1 MKSETKN
8 TKKVI
13 LAVVALVAVIAVL
26 FSVYWFTKGKTS
38 AGSKTITIDVIH
50 KDESVKTFTEKT
62 EREFLGQV
70 LADRKIVEG
79 EEGPY
84 GLFIT
89 TVDGEVA
96 DDGNQE
102 WWCLTKDGGQV
113 NTSADQTPIADGDKY
128 ELTLTVGY

>member
-38 AGSKTITIDVIH
+38 AGSKTITIDVVH
-50 KDESVKTFTEKT
+50 KDESVKTFTAKT
-62 EREFLGQV
+62 EREFLGEV
-70 LADRKIVEG
+70 LADKKIVEG

-84 GLFIT
+84 GLFIMAA
-89 TVDGEVA
+89 DGEVA
-96 DDGNQE
+96 DESNQE

>member
-13 LAVVALVAVIAVL
+13 LSVVALVAVIAVL
-26 FSVYWFTKGKTS
+26 FSVYWFTKEKTS
-38 AGSKTITIDVIH
+38 AGSKTITIDVVH
-50 KDESVKTFTEKT
+50 KDESVKTFTAKT
-62 EREFLGQV
+62 EREFLGEV
-70 LADRKIVEG
+70 LADKKIVEG

-84 GLFIT
+84 GLFIMAA
-89 TVDGEVA
+89 DGEVA
-96 DDGNQE
+96 DESNQE

-128 ELTLTVGY
+128 ELTLTIGY

>member
-13 LAVVALVAVIAVL
+13 FSVVALVAVIAVL

-38 AGSKTITIDVIH
+38 AGSKTITIDVVH
-50 KDESVKTFTEKT
+50 KDESVKTFTAKT
-62 EREFLGQV
+62 EREFLGEV
-70 LADRKIVEG
+70 LADKKIVEG

-84 GLFIT
+84 GLFIMAA
-89 TVDGEVA
+89 DGEVA
-96 DDGNQE
+96 DESNQE

-128 ELTLTVGY
+128 ELTLTIGY

>member
-13 LAVVALVAVIAVL
+13 LSVVALVAVIAVL

-38 AGSKTITIDVIH
+38 AGSKTITIDVVH
-50 KDESVKTFTEKT
+50 KDESVKTFTAKT
-62 EREFLGQV
+62 EREFLGEV
-70 LADRKIVEG
+70 LADKKIVEG

-84 GLFIT
+84 GLFIMAA
-89 TVDGEVA
+89 DGEVA
-96 DDGNQE
+96 DESNQE

-128 ELTLTVGY
+128 ELTLTIGY